1 MTAVLLALAS
11 AAFFGG
17 MTVAI
22 RIGLRTGA
30 AATGTLATLLPA
42 VALAVVAAVPR
53 HDLHHAWAFFLA
65 GLIAPGCSQ
74 ILFTLSIREAGAS
87 RTSVA
92 AATAPLLA
100 VALALLFLDEPLE
113 APLVLGALAIVG
125 GGIALAGERDRPDH
139 LRLAGLL
146 FAVGATVCFAVRDNL
161 IRALH
166 AHASPETAAA
176 ATLIAGA
183 IVAGAW
189 ARRAPSRAELR
200 AFAPAG
206 VMFGLSYLC
215 LFEAYFHGP
224 VTVVSPL
231 VATECLWG
239 VGLSALV
246 LGASEGVGL
255 RLAAGAVLVVAGS
268 VLIGI
273 TR

>member
-11 AAFFGG
+11 AAFFGA

-22 RIGLRTGA
+22 RVGLRTGA
-30 AATGTLATLLPA
+30 AATGTVATLLPA

-53 HDLHHAWAFFLA
+53 HDLNHAWTFFLA

-100 VALALLFLDEPLE
+100 VALALLFLDESVE
-113 APLVLGALAIVG
+113 VSLVLGALAIVG

-183 IVAGAW
+183 IVATAW
-189 ARRAPSRAELR
+189 ARRAPSRTELR

-215 LFEAYFHGP
+215 LFEAYFDGP